1 MASIP
6 NDITWN
12 GGKCTWLYLHNRKQ
26 RFPLGPKTLPL
37 VGNILDF
44 QVRSVRVL
52 AVRTADFWRYG
63 DHPYW
68 HFANP
73 GNFTIQEIAGA
84 LRQMIGDSLLTI
96 DGDAHRQQRHLV
108 QPAFHSKRIES
119 YSQVMILYTQEM
131 LEGWNTDEEI
141 DMSHATQELTLRIF
155 TSRGC
160 PRLRAV

>member
-1 MASIP
+1 MVTIH
-6 NDITWN
+6 I
-12 GGKCTWLYLHNRKQ
+12 G
-26 RFPLGPKTLPL
+26 TLL
-37 VGNILDF
+37 IVLLF
-44 QVRSVRVL
+44 RLEQVRYVL
-52 AVRTADFWRYG
+52 AE
-63 DHPYW
+63 
-68 HFANP
+68 NP

-141 DMSHATQELTLRIF
+141 DM
-155 TSRGC
+155 
-160 PRLRAV
+160 

>member
-68 HFANP
+68 HFAHRAAL
-73 GNFTIQEIAGA
+73 QAGTGT
-84 LRQMIGDSLLTI
+84 LCGRKI
-96 DGDAHRQQRHLV
+96 LV
-108 QPAFHSKRIES
+108 
-119 YSQVMILYTQEM
+119 
-131 LEGWNTDEEI
+131 
-141 DMSHATQELTLRIF
+141 
-155 TSRGC
+155 TSRFRNCWG
-160 PRLRAV
+160 PAPDD